1 MSDPFFKELQG
12 EFLQES
18 TFLLEQY
25 EESMLQL
32 ENGNRADDVLAQ
44 IFRVAHS
51 IKGGASAVG
60 FSDLAEFAHIAEDL
74 LSFLRVYPETI
85 SPNVVSLLLQAGDAL
100 RQRVQSLKDS
110 PDSPWDVHE
119 LAEQIKIT
127 LDDLQGKKSSGDET
141 SASSKAAADMVTAQQ
156 FEGGDSEVVKPVPT
170 DVTADPEQRVV
181 SIDKGQKKSS
191 AETATSN
198 QSKSNAKEQVI
209 KLDVNR
215 VDAVLDAV
223 GEIVVLKNQLLHDE
237 TIQQTNSSR
246 LAGIVDQLD
255 KLVRDL
261 YDRAL
266 AMRMTPLRPM
276 FIKIQRIVRDVSLQL
291 GKKVQLVVEGE
302 ETEVERT
309 VFELLGDPMT
319 HLIRNALDHGI
330 EVPEK
335 RKEVGKSEW
344 ATLRVSARQLGGNVV
359 IDITDDGRGID
370 RIKVF
375 NKAKERGLVT
385 SDVQPEQLTDEQVFS
400 FLFMSGFST
409 AEKVTDLSGRGVGLD
424 VVKSNIEKI
433 RGNIEVFS
441 KLGQGT
447 TFRLKIPLSTA
458 ITDGIILKISDQ
470 VYILPIYSIGE
481 IVRAKAGDL
490 VDVAGRGWML
500 KVRDRLIPVT
510 ERSRLLGEFQNLS
523 ELRDRAHSLFVIIEG
538 HNHQVA
544 LSVDQVLGQAQVVA
558 KPAQLGFETPEVSG
572 SAILGDGRTVFILD
586 PQYILSSVGH
596 GEMGSSRAVA

>member
-1 MSDPFFKELQG
+1 MSDPFFKELQSD
-12 EFLQES
+12 FLQE
-18 TFLLEQY
+18 TAFLLEQY

-32 ENGNRADDVLAQ
+32 ESGNLADEVLAQ

-60 FSDLAEFAHIAEDL
+60 FPDLAKFAHITEDL
-74 LSFLRVYPETI
+74 LSFLRVYPEMIT
-85 SPNVVSLLLQAGDAL
+85 PNIVSLLLQAGDAL
-100 RQRVQSLKDS
+100 KLRVQSLKNES
-110 PDSPWDVHE
+110 NLPWD
-119 LAEQIKIT
+119 I
-127 LDDLQGKKSSGDET
+127 DDLSQQISTTLKELQTPQGQTVETKQVIKS
-141 SASSKAAADMVTAQQ
+141 
-156 FEGGDSEVVKPVPT
+156 
-170 DVTADPEQRVV
+170 DV
-181 SIDKGQKKSS
+181 S
-191 AETATSN
+191 AETSKNLEIPIAQDALASSLEKNDEESRQVYSN
-198 QSKSNAKEQVI
+198 QEMNKASTERAPSAQGKSHSKDQVI

-302 ETEVERT
+302 DTEVERT

-330 EVPEK
+330 ESPEK
-335 RKEVGKSEW
+335 RRESGKSEW
-344 ATLRVSARQLGGNVV
+344 ATLRVSARQLGGHVI
-359 IDITDDGRGID
+359 IDIIDDGRGID
-370 RIKVF
+370 RLKIF
-375 NKAKERGLVT
+375 NKAKERGLVPE
-385 SDVQPEQLTDEQVFS
+385 DLQVEQLSDEQIFA

-424 VVKSNIEKI
+424 VVKNNIEKI

-441 KLGQGT
+441 KIGQGT
-447 TFRLKIPLSTA
+447 TFRLRIPLSTA
-458 ITDGIILKISDQ
+458 ITDGIILKIAEQ

-481 IVRAKAGDL
+481 IVRAKASDL
-490 VDVAGRGWML
+490 VDVAGQGWML
-500 KVRDRLIPVT
+500 KVREQLIPIV
-510 ERSRLLGEFQNLS
+510 ERSVLLGEFQNLTH
-523 ELRDRAHSLFVIIEG
+523 LKDQAYSLFVLIKG

-558 KPAQLGFETPEVSG
+558 KPVQLGFDTPQVSG

-586 PQYILSSVGH
+586 PQFILSHFGH
-596 GEMGSSRAVA
+596 SEIDNSRVVA